1 MVLQYMK
8 NKVIHD
14 YDGVNLTLIW
24 EILETDLWEL
34 KNQLEELYNKI

>member
-1 MVLQYMK
+1 MVLQSMK
-8 NKVIHD
+8 NKIVHD

-24 EILETDLWEL
+24 EILETDLLEL